1 MAMYEICVK
10 GHLDQNWSEWFD
22 GMTFTYKEDRDTVIT
37 GPVIDQAALHSLLVK
52 IYDLNLT
59 LLSVTCIKPDPVFDR
74 KEEKL
79 R

>member
-10 GHLDQNWSEWFD
+10 GHLDQHWSEWFD
-22 GMTFTYKEDRDTVIT
+22 GMTFIYKDDRDTIIT
-37 GPVIDQAALHSLLVK
+37 GLVLDQAALHSLLVK

-59 LLSVTCIKPDPVFDR
+59 LISVACIKPDPVVDR
-74 KEEKL
+74 KEEEL